1 MPMGYAHRST
11 ALVVENDEAQRT
23 LVSLLL
29 EESEM
34 NVIECESAEAAVLVL
49 EESGD
54 NVAMVFTDVELA
66 GMMDGIEL
74 AYLAKQRYPDM
85 HVIVTSGAPRV
96 RRLPDGT
103 LFMAKPWSPIDL
115 LRAAQQSFH

>member
-1 MPMGYAHRST
+1 MGYAHRST

-34 NVIECESAEAAVLVL
+34 DVIECESAEAAILVL

-54 NVAMVFTDVELA
+54 NVSIVFTDLELA

-74 AYLAKQRYPDM
+74 AYLAKERYPNLQ
-85 HVIVTSGAPRV
+85 VVVTTDAPRV

-103 LFMAKPWSPIDL
+103 LLMAKPWSPIDV
-115 LRAAQQSFH
+115 LRVAEQSFH

>member
-1 MPMGYAHRST
+1 MAYAHRST
-11 ALVVENDEAQRT
+11 ALVVENDEMQRT

-54 NVAMVFTDVELA
+54 TVSMVFTDVELA
-66 GMMDGIEL
+66 GIMDGIEL
-74 AYLAKQRYPDM
+74 AYLAKERYPDM
-85 HVIVTSGAPRV
+85 HVVVTSGAPRV

-103 LFMAKPWSPIDL
+103 MFMAKPWSPIDL
-115 LRAAQQSFH
+115 LRVAQHEMH

>member
-1 MPMGYAHRST
+1 MGYAHRST

-34 NVIECESAEAAVLVL
+34 DVIECESAEAAILVL

-54 NVAMVFTDVELA
+54 NVSIVFTDLELA

-74 AYLAKQRYPDM
+74 AYLAKERYPNLQVEL
-85 HVIVTSGAPRV
+85 H
-96 RRLPDGT
+96 
-103 LFMAKPWSPIDL
+103 
-115 LRAAQQSFH
+115 

>member
-1 MPMGYAHRST
+1 MAYAHRST
-11 ALVVENDEAQRT
+11 ALVVENDEMQRT

-54 NVAMVFTDVELA
+54 TVSMVFTDVELA
-66 GMMDGIEL
+66 GLMDGIEL
-74 AYLAKQRYPDM
+74 AYLAKQRYPNM
-85 HVIVTSGAPRV
+85 HVVVTSGAPRV

-115 LRAAQQSFH
+115 LRAAQQPLH

>member
-1 MPMGYAHRST
+1 MGYAYRST
-11 ALVVENDEAQRT
+11 ALVVENDESQRT
-23 LVSLLL
+23 LVSVLL

-54 NVAMVFTDVELA
+54 SVSMVVTDVELA

-74 AYLAKQRYPDM
+74 AYLAKQRYPNM
-85 HVIVTSGAPRV
+85 HVVVTSGAPRV

-115 LRAAQQSFH
+115 LRAAEQSLH

>member
-1 MPMGYAHRST
+1 MGYASRST

-34 NVIECESAEAAVLVL
+34 DVIECESAEAAVLVL

-54 NVAMVFTDVELA
+54 SVSMVFTDVELA
-66 GMMDGIEL
+66 GMMDGVEL
-74 AYLAKQRYPDM
+74 AYLAKQRYPNLQ
-85 HVIVTSGAPRV
+85 VVVTSGAPRV

-103 LFMAKPWSPIDL
+103 LFMAKPWSPIDI
-115 LRAAQQSFH
+115 LRVAEQSLN

>member
-1 MPMGYAHRST
+1 MGQTHRST
-11 ALVVENDEAQRT
+11 ALVVENDESQRT

-54 NVAMVFTDVELA
+54 TVSMVFTDVELA

-74 AYLAKQRYPDM
+74 AYLAKRRYPDM
-85 HVIVTSGAPRV
+85 HVVVTSGAPGV

-115 LRAAQQSFH
+115 LRVAEQSLH

>member
-1 MPMGYAHRST
+1 MGYAHRST

-34 NVIECESAEAAVLVL
+34 DVIECESAEAAVLVL

-54 NVAMVFTDVELA
+54 NVSMVFTDVELA

-74 AYLAKQRYPDM
+74 AYLAKRRYPNLQ
-85 HVIVTSGAPRV
+85 VVVTSGAPRV

-103 LFMAKPWSPIDL
+103 LFMAKPWSPIDI
-115 LRAAQQSFH
+115 LRVAEQSLH

>member
-1 MPMGYAHRST
+1 MGYAHRST

-34 NVIECESAEAAVLVL
+34 DVIECESAEAAILVL

-54 NVAMVFTDVELA
+54 NVSIVFTDLELA
-66 GMMDGIEL
+66 GMMDGMEL
-74 AYLAKQRYPDM
+74 AYLAKERYPNLQ
-85 HVIVTSGAPRV
+85 VVVTTDAPRV

-103 LFMAKPWSPIDL
+103 LLMAKPWSPIDV
-115 LRAAQQSFH
+115 LRVAEQSFH